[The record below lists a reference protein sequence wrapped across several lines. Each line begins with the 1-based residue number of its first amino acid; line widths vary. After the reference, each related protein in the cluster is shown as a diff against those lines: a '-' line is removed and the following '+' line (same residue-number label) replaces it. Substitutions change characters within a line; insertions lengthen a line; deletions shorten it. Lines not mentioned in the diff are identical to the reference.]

1 MSGAGDNVPA
11 AGGVPGGDVDDE
23 DEEEEDDDEEEEG
36 GGGAVTAAAA
46 GIDLL
51 GLMDDIPS
59 APPARAAPS
68 LLLSPSVALDQA
80 AYQQRWASLPTASTW
95 TAGVGQPSGIDGLP
109 GRLSGSHVKCMAFG
123 NVGDTVK
130 FYFFAQQEAGA
141 LLLLELLVDRTS
153 ASASAT
159 VKATDGTLAEP
170 FSALVRQHL

>member
-11 AGGVPGGDVDDE
+11 AGGVPGGDVDEDE
-23 DEEEEDDDEEEEG
+23 EEEEEDDDEEEG
-36 GGGAVTAAAA
+36 GGTVTAAA

-68 LLLSPSVALDQA
+68 LSLSPSVALDQA

-130 FYFFAQQEAGA
+130 FYFFAQHEAGS